1 MPHFPL
7 HSCYLVPCF
16 KNVQVGY
23 WKAKLVRPQEKM
35 RVRLGRKKFNIL
47 LGPGKGITACHAGH
61 RGIQWGG
68 REAEDESEG
77 ENLGHGL

>member
-1 MPHFPL
+1 M
-7 HSCYLVPCF
+7 
-16 KNVQVGY
+16 
-23 WKAKLVRPQEKM
+23 RPQEKM

-68 REAEDESEG
+68 QEAEDGSEG